1 MKVILLQN
9 VDNLGKKDEVKD
21 IPAGFARNFLIPKG
35 LVLAATEE
43 NLKKLEEQKKMDEEK
58 TARDLK
64 EQEKMAS
71 QLDGREVMIEVT
83 AGKEGQLFES
93 VNKQK
98 ISEHLKEMGLNVDKN
113 QINLKNPI
121 KELGEFPVK
130 LELDH
135 NLEAEIKII
144 VSEKQ
149 EHKQ

>member
-43 NLKKLEEQKKMDEEK
+43 NLKKLEEQKKQEEEEM
-58 TARDLK
+58 ARDLEKK
-64 EQEKMAS
+64 EKLAS
-71 QLDGREVMIEVT
+71 RLDGREVIIETVV
-83 AGKEGQLFES
+83 GKEGQLFES

-98 ISEHLKEMGLNVDKN
+98 ISEHLKEMGFEVDKN
-113 QINLKNPI
+113 QINLKSPI

-144 VSEKQ
+144 VSEK
-149 EHKQ
+149 EENKQ

>member
-43 NLKKLEEQKKMDEEK
+43 NLQKLEEQKKQDEEK
-58 TARDLK
+58 AAHDLE
-64 EQEKMAS
+64 EQEKTAS
-71 QLDGREVMIEVT
+71 RLDGREVMVEVT
-83 AGKEGQLFES
+83 VGKEGQLFES
-93 VNKQK
+93 INKQK
-98 ISEHLKEMGLNVDKN
+98 ISEHLKEMGFDVDKT
-113 QINLKNPI
+113 QINLKSPI
-121 KELGEFPVK
+121 KELGEFPIK

-149 EHKQ
+149 ENKE